1 MGFALVLRIMKNGA
15 RTQKLA
21 VEVFCERI
29 VDFLRSEFVSD
40 VFRRIAGLFF
50 YLYCEVIEVED
61 VIQIE
66 RSRGEV

>member
-1 MGFALVLRIMKNGA
+1 MKNGA

-21 VEVFCERI
+21 AEVFCERI

-40 VFRRIAGLFF
+40 VRRIAGLFF